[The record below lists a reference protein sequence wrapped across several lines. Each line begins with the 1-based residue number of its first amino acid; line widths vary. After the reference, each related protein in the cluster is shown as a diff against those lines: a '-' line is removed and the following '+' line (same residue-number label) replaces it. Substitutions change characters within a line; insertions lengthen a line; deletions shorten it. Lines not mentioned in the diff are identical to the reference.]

1 MFAILLEYL
10 GKIACN
16 LNQEVTGIEYFIFF
30 IFKCHVVENSVDT
43 IQPNC
48 LELSFIRL
56 TIKKCYSGRYCVE
69 YGDLRLMRTNMF
81 INKKNLKLIRF

>member
-1 MFAILLEYL
+1 MYAILLEYL

-16 LNQEVTGIEYFIFF
+16 LKQEVTGIEYFIFF

-48 LELSFIRL
+48 LQLSFIRL
-56 TIKKCYSGRYCVE
+56 AIKKCYSGRDCVE
-69 YGDLRLMRTNMF
+69 EGDLRPIKINMF
-81 INKKNLKLIRF
+81 INTKN